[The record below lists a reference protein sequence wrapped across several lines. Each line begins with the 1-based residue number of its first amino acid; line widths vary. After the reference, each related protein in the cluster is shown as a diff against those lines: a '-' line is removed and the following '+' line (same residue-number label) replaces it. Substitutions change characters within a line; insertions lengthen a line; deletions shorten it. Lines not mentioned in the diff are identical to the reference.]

1 MTNEA
6 ITKASQTSN
15 LLLSDLKECYRSAN
29 PIQEIIVRQILQQ
42 AVELERRI
50 NELAAAVKPKG
61 N

>member
-15 LLLSDLKECYRSAN
+15 LLLSDLKECYRSAT
-29 PIQEIIVRQILQQ
+29 PIQEIIVRQVLQD
-42 AVELERRI
+42 AVDLERRI